1 MLTVV
6 KVGGS
11 LCKDKKILGKL
22 CQELST
28 LEDILIVPGGG
39 EFADLVR
46 KIDNKFSLFPEL
58 SHRMAILAMEQ
69 TGHLLLNF
77 SDRFRALHSLD
88 KIGNI
93 EGIPILMPTHLLLSR
108 NDLSASWNITSDSI
122 ALYISSLVNSEKL
135 ILLKDVDGIYDRDPK
150 KEKDA
155 RLIPELCAKELKM
168 IKQSC
173 VDKGFPELL
182 TKYGIEV
189 FIINGKYPERVKNA
203 IGGKEF
209 RGTII
214 KSESYIIQVSKNGKE
229 KKR

>member
-11 LCKDKKILGKL
+11 LCREKKILENL

-46 KIDNKFSLFPEL
+46 KIDNKFLLSPEL

-69 TGHLLLNF
+69 TGYLLLNF

-88 KIGNI
+88 RIGDI
-93 EGIPILMPTHLLLSR
+93 EGIAVLMPSHLLLSR
-108 NDLSASWNITSDSI
+108 NDLPASWGITSDSI

-150 KEKDA
+150 RYKNAE
-155 RLIPELCAKELKM
+155 LIHELYVRELKM

-189 FIINGKYPERVKNA
+189 FIINGKYPERIKNA
-203 IGGKEF
+203 IEGKGF
-209 RGTII
+209 RGTVI
-214 KSESYIIQVSKNGKE
+214 KSESYNIYY
-229 KKR
+229 